1 MAFLLHLNFLDVT
14 CNTMSLSQVAS
25 RAVVEGM
32 TDGAE
37 NVDWKGLASATLVTL
52 VYLAAILF
60 VGEYLWNNVVVQ
72 LFTFAKPAK
81 SIWQILGLV
90 ILLWIIAPGSGQ

>member
-1 MAFLLHLNFLDVT
+1 
-14 CNTMSLSQVAS
+14 MSLSHLAS

-32 TDGAE
+32 TDGTE

-52 VYLAAILF
+52 LYVGLLLLA
-60 VGEYLWNNVVVQ
+60 GEYLWNHVVVQ
-72 LFTFAKPAK
+72 LFTIAKPAK

-90 ILLWIIAPGSGQ
+90 ILLWIIVPGSCQ